1 MVFFKR
7 QLPLMVAFIF
17 GIIGIVIGYV
27 PHQSFEDLYTE
38 LVGWDR
44 LLAAFALLLGMYSLL
59 RMHYKRIE
67 RKEKGFGF
75 SIILWAGFMIT
86 FAAGVYN
93 EGDWLFERRASHGSL
108 SWIYDYIFKPAG
120 ATMFSVLAFFIA
132 SAAYRTFRA
141 RTTTAALLLIAALVV
156 MIGQVP
162 VGDMIS
168 PRIPELSTWLM
179 EIPNAAVK
187 RGIFLGVSL
196 GVVATSLRI
205 IFGVERA
212 YLGGE

>member
-1 MVFFKR
+1 MVFLKR
-7 QLPLMVAFIF
+7 QLPLMIAFVF

-27 PHQSFEDLYTE
+27 PHQSFENIYTE

-67 RKEKGFGF
+67 RKEKGYGF
-75 SIILWAGFMIT
+75 SIVLWAGFLIT
-86 FAAGVYN
+86 FIIGMYN
-93 EGDWLFERRASHGSL
+93 EGNGLFDHRASHGML
-108 SWIYDYIFKPAG
+108 NWIYDYIFKPAG

-141 RTTTAALLLIAALVV
+141 RTTTAALLLVAALIV
-156 MIGQVP
+156 MLGQVP
-162 VGDMIS
+162 VGDIIS
-168 PRIPELSTWLM
+168 PKLPELSAWLM
-179 EIPNAAVK
+179 EVPNAAVK
-187 RGIFLGVSL
+187 RGIFLGVAL

>member
-156 MIGQVP
+156 MIRQVP

>member
-1 MVFFKR
+1 MIFLKR
-7 QLPLMVAFIF
+7 QLPLMIAFVF
-17 GIIGIVIGYV
+17 GMIGIMIGYV
-27 PHQSFEDLYTE
+27 PHQSMEDMYTE

-59 RMHYKRIE
+59 RMHFKRIE
-67 RKEKGFGF
+67 RRDSGFGY
-75 SIILWAGFMIT
+75 SIVLWTGFLIT
-86 FAAGVYN
+86 FLVGIYN
-93 EGDWLFERRASHGSL
+93 EGDWIFAQRASHGML
-108 SWIYDYIFKPAG
+108 NWIYDYIFKPAG

-141 RTTTAALLLIAALVV
+141 RTGSAALLLVAALVV
-156 MIGQVP
+156 MVGQVP
-162 VGDMIS
+162 IGDMIS
-168 PRIPELSTWLM
+168 PKLPELSTWLM

-187 RGIFLGVSL
+187 RGIFLGVAL

>member
-1 MVFFKR
+1 MVFLKR
-7 QLPLMVAFIF
+7 QLPLMIAFIF

-27 PHQSFEDLYTE
+27 PHQSFENMYTE

-67 RKEKGFGF
+67 RKDKGFGF
-75 SIILWAGFMIT
+75 SIVLWVGFLVT
-86 FAAGVYN
+86 FIIGMYN
-93 EGDWLFERRASHGSL
+93 EGNGLFAPRTSHGML
-108 SWIYDYIFKPAG
+108 NWIYDYIFKPAG

-141 RTTTAALLLIAALVV
+141 RTTTAALLLVAALIV
-156 MIGQVP
+156 MVGQVP
-162 VGDMIS
+162 VGDIIS
-168 PRIPELSTWLM
+168 PRLPELSTWLM

-187 RGIFLGVSL
+187 RGIFLGVAL

>member
-17 GIIGIVIGYV
+17 GLIGIVIGYV

-59 RMHYKRIE
+59 RMHFKRIE
-67 RKEKGFGF
+67 RREKGFGF

-93 EGDWLFERRASHGSL
+93 EGDWLFESRASHGSL

-179 EIPNAAVK
+179 EVPNAAVK

>member
-1 MVFFKR
+1 MIFFKR

-17 GIIGIVIGYV
+17 GMIGVIIGYA
-27 PHQSFEDLYTE
+27 PHQSIEDLYTE

-59 RMHYKRIE
+59 RMHFKRIE
-67 RKEKGFGF
+67 RKDKGYGF
-75 SIILWAGFMIT
+75 SIVLWVGFLVT
-86 FAAGVYN
+86 FAVGVFN
-93 EGDWLFERRASHGSL
+93 EGDWLFERRASHGGL
-108 SWIYDYIFKPAG
+108 NWIYDYIFKPAG

-141 RTTTAALLLIAALVV
+141 RSASSALLLVAALIV

-162 VGDMIS
+162 VGDIIS
-168 PRIPELSTWLM
+168 PRLPELSSWLM
-179 EIPNAAVK
+179 ETPNAAVK